1 MGDVTS
7 FWGDT
12 LGMRWF
18 GEATKYHG
26 YHETIVAGLR
36 RLSFL
41 QFGALASS
49 KTDVRPLPNTYFTH
63 GGRDGL
69 LEVSGSLFGVRSA
82 LTTSQVQQNQ
92 VVSQL
97 EASIAAI
104 HELIASQDERLA
116 GAMIQ
121 MREDLESKLSESTRL
136 IEEGDKAFIR
146 QMEEKMKG
154 LEGFREDIT
163 SRTAS
168 LAESL
173 KGQARFA
180 ETVEIVAE
188 HLKEGSMLKRW
199 EELEL
204 RIEELR
210 IRMDDLETRRPIG
223 QVLPEKQLTGVR
235 GSLKNPTYDPEA
247 DIYHRKPTVVDRVL
261 FRGDVTSSAVLAT
274 STVTS
279 AAGPTSFSSQGAALS
294 PSSPK
299 PQISSRGVLSSPA
312 PQLVPLET
320 FKSRQVL
327 PPISNGGS
335 SVTGSGHAGG
345 SSGGTG
351 SGIGSG
357 QGAAS
362 FATAPPQLH
371 PAHRAAVEKDAVAGK
386 QPVLRM
392 VLTSVAWI
400 LLVILIVILALV
412 WYHNGI
418 ANKPSAD
425 LANSPA
431 KIASM
436 AARLDSQD
444 ARLSKLADPLRPNS
458 GYVNVAVDKTKPYG
472 LSLEDSA
479 LRVRPETLFES
490 ALKFVR
496 YQAATRS
503 ARQAVVASAVSPAD
517 GKELRGL
524 SPAQASL
531 QLLANGSFAVVA
543 PHLLLVANASIHG
556 SVTSSLGSSF
566 ATVNTGFG
574 DNEVYPMNQAVRVA
588 DSVAF
593 AGLTVAGIA
602 SASSFLISSGTGGST
617 SSLRLT
623 AGASAAEARIT
634 GSLAV
639 DSDAVFGGALTSR
652 TQSASAGLRVNG
664 SLLSVEASTGRV
676 GINTASPLSTLHV
689 AGTLTVDG
697 QLVLTGQV
705 AAFGVSAREAVGR
718 SICLAG
724 LSAGLPSRS
733 LALAI
738 TQYDPSKPTLQDI
751 CSSIAG
757 APAGFWQACGVARPG
772 IGLTGTA
779 LGAPQDCSAQ
789 LEVSPISTF
798 VRNSEWQGYRNNVTM
813 CSSTNTV
820 VCCSPTC
827 TGW

>member
-7 FWGDT
+7 FWGES

-18 GEATKYHG
+18 GEAARYHG
-26 YHETIVAGLR
+26 YHETIIAGLR
-36 RLSFL
+36 RLAFL

-49 KTDVRPLPNTYFTH
+49 RTDVRPLPGTYFTH

-82 LTTSQVQQNQ
+82 LSTSQLQQNQ

-116 GAMIQ
+116 GAMVQ

-146 QMEEKMKG
+146 QMEDKMRG
-154 LEGFREDIT
+154 LEAFREDIT

-188 HLKEGSMLKRW
+188 HLKEGSMLRKW

-235 GSLKNPTYDPEA
+235 GPLKNPTYDPEA

-279 AAGPTSFSSQGAALS
+279 AAGPTSFSNQNSVMS

-299 PQISSRGVLSSPA
+299 PPLSTRSVLSSPA

-320 FKSRQVL
+320 LKSRQIL
-327 PPISNGGS
+327 PPLGNGASGNGG
-335 SVTGSGHAGG
+335 
-345 SSGGTG
+345 
-351 SGIGSG
+351 
-357 QGAAS
+357 GAAVAS
-362 FATAPPQLH
+362 SATAAPQLH
-371 PAHRAAVEKDAVAGK
+371 AAPRAATDKDAVGGK
-386 QPVLRM
+386 PSVLRV
-392 VLTSVAWI
+392 VLTSIAWI

-418 ANKPSAD
+418 ANKPSAEI
-425 LANSPA
+425 ANSPA
-431 KIASM
+431 TIASM
-436 AARLDSQD
+436 ATRLDSQD
-444 ARLSKLADPLRPNS
+444 ARLSKLADPLHPNS
-458 GYVNVAVDKTKPYG
+458 GYVNLAVDKTKAYG
-472 LSLEDSA
+472 LSLEDSV

-496 YQAATRS
+496 YQAAARS
-503 ARQAVVASAVSPAD
+503 ARQAVTGSVSVAD
-517 GKELRGL
+517 GKESRVV
-524 SPAQASL
+524 SSTQASL
-531 QLLANGSFAVVA
+531 QLLANGSFAIGA
-543 PHLLLVANASIHG
+543 PHFLVTANASVQG
-556 SVTSSLGSSF
+556 SVTSTLGSSF

-574 DNEVYPMNQAVRVA
+574 DNEVYPMNQALRA
-588 DSVAF
+588 TDSVAF

-602 SASSFLISSGTGGST
+602 AASSFQIGSSSSSG
-617 SSLRLT
+617 LRIT
-623 AGASAAEARIT
+623 TGASATEARIT

-639 DSDAVFGGALTSR
+639 DSDASVGGTLSSR
-652 TQSASAGLRVNG
+652 TQSASAALRVNG
-664 SLLSVEASTGRV
+664 SLLSADASTGRV
-676 GINTASPLSTLHV
+676 GVNTASPQSTLHV

-724 LSAGLPSRS
+724 LSAGLSSRS

-738 TQYDPSKPTLQDI
+738 TQYDPSKPTLQDT

-772 IGLTGTA
+772 VGLTGTT

-789 LEVSPISTF
+789 LEVSAISTF
-798 VRNSEWQGYRNNVTM
+798 VRNSEWQGYRNNITL
-813 CSSTNTV
+813 CSSANTV
-820 VCCSPTC
+820 VCCSPAC